1 MFKVR
6 ISAQAPKPLKLNA
19 GPLSPGAGRAKK
31 NASPS
36 WPFTLP
42 SPALLLGVIEAVPS
56 MNVAVLRGSKDDL
69 LPKRVGGPD
78 EHSLPA
84 AVMGRALNVCER
96 NTISLEDVREQTLA
110 VPPMMGVASEVN
122 RDGAEPNGC
131 EMVWVTVGVA
141 SEGQKLAGV
150 SMPAADFTDPGDGSR
165 LPGSLV
171 RRATGANGHTMV
183 LHVVEAAFAG
193 VTVGLEV
200 GDGPGKDSHDAGAL
214 RLPFLT
220 NASAGSNSFVGDGVL
235 VCDGEAPITT
245 S

>member
-1 MFKVR
+1 MFIVR
-6 ISAQAPKPLKLNA
+6 ICAHAPKPLKLNA

-56 MNVAVLRGSKDDL
+56 MNVAVLRGSKDAL
-69 LPKRVGGPD
+69 LPKRVG
-78 EHSLPA
+78 A
-84 AVMGRALNVCER
+84 
-96 NTISLEDVREQTLA
+96 
-110 VPPMMGVASEVN
+110 PPMMGVASEVN
-122 RDGAEPNGC
+122 RDGAAPNGC

-150 SMPAADFTDPGDGSR
+150 SMPAADFTDPG
-165 LPGSLV
+165 SLV
-171 RRATGANGHTMV
+171 RRATGANGHTIV

-214 RLPFLT
+214 RPPFLT